1 MKGSAFV
8 ILGAS
13 VLAASVAA
21 PAAAQTAAAGT
32 GTPWL
37 HVRVEEP
44 QKKSRVHVNLPMGVV
59 EAALKAAP
67 ATLEEHGRVH
77 LGHGHHGH
85 KSMQVSDLRRMWT
98 ELRATGDAKLVTVES
113 EDETVD
119 VSRKGD
125 LVTIHVNDTGKSKG
139 REEIRVELPVAV
151 VDAFLSGEGESL
163 NLVAGI
169 AALRQRRGD
178 IVRVTGDDE
187 TVRIWID
194 EVN

>member
-1 MKGSAFV
+1 MKGSAFL

-13 VLAASVAA
+13 VLAASAA
-21 PAAAQTAAAGT
+21 ATAAAQTATAGT
-32 GTPWL
+32 GTAWL

-44 QKKSRVHVNLPMGVV
+44 QKKSRVHVNLPMGLV

-77 LGHGHHGH
+77 LGHGHNGH
-85 KSMQVSDLRRMWT
+85 KDLQVSDLRRMWT
-98 ELRATGDAKLVTVES
+98 ELRATGDAKLVTVEG

-119 VSRKGD
+119 ISRKGD
-125 LVTIHVNDTGKSKG
+125 LVTIQVNDAGKRKG
-139 REEIRVELPVAV
+139 REEVQVQLPVAV

-163 NLVAGI
+163 NLAAGI

-178 IVRVTGDDE
+178 IVRVTSDDE